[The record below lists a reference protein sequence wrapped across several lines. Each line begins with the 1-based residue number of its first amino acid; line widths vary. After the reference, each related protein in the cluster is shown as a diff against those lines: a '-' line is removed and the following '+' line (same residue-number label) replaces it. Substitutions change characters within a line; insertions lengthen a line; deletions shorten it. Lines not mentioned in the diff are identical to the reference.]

1 MEILFNRKDAI
12 ILNFISIM
20 KAKNCGNNYF
30 AIDQKIIHRE
40 HTLSGLVA
48 VVDATFV
55 QFVSTQST
63 VNTPCLE

>member
-1 MEILFNRKDAI
+1 
-12 ILNFISIM
+12 M

-30 AIDQKIIHRE
+30 AIGQKIIHRV